1 MITYRNSFKKAA
13 ILTLAVMILNIL
25 RKLIFQIG
33 EVKKLQ
39 QGFLTSPQ
47 QPMIIGIVLLTAV
60 VLWLVISLILG
71 TIYYLYKRIRE
82 S

>member
-1 MITYRNSFKKAA
+1 M
-13 ILTLAVMILNIL
+13 
-25 RKLIFQIG
+25 IFQIG